1 MAEAAL
7 LCWLAP
13 PARSLAGQV
22 TAVAPLAVFHDLRWM
37 YGYDRSWLGFAG
49 LLVAILGARSGLNT
63 ALARLAWPRDRPVPG
78 LRELFRSATGLT
90 IVACLLLMVLVEV
103 GSRQLIVGVRYFGLR
118 SRTAT
123 SPTASRAIT
132 SVDDAAAPNLNQE

>member
-1 MAEAAL
+1 MKRTAGSRSARGFLAYRGLITLSAGAAMAEAAV

-49 LLVAILGARSGLNT
+49 LLVVVLGVRSGLNT
-63 ALARLAWPRDRPVPG
+63 ALARLAWPRDRPTPG
-78 LRELFRSATGLT
+78 LRE
-90 IVACLLLMVLVEV
+90 
-103 GSRQLIVGVRYFGLR
+103 
-118 SRTAT
+118 
-123 SPTASRAIT
+123 
-132 SVDDAAAPNLNQE
+132 

>member
-37 YGYDRSWLGFAG
+37 YGYDRSWLGFAV
-49 LLVAILGARSGLNT
+49 LLVAVLGVRSGLNT
-63 ALARLAWPRDRPVPG
+63 ALARLAWPRDRPAPG
-78 LRELFRSATGLT
+78 LRGL
-90 IVACLLLMVLVEV
+90 VPRPRP
-103 GSRQLIVGVRYFGLR
+103 G
-118 SRTAT
+118 
-123 SPTASRAIT
+123 
-132 SVDDAAAPNLNQE
+132 